1 MRSFCA
7 RFLAEDSDS
16 AEVNESVP
24 LYSLWD
30 FRPMIPF

>member
-7 RFLAEDSDS
+7 RFLAEDSNS

-30 FRPMIPF
+30 FGPMSPF